1 MMRQSFCLSVCGWV
15 CQVCIPTFELTE
27 FHATYAVTTDQ
38 PTVALPNFL
47 ELVRITLLTSEIWSG
62 SKASTTYFRILK

>member
-27 FHATYAVTTDQ
+27 FHAPYATDQ
-38 PTVALPNFL
+38 PAVALSHFL
-47 ELVRITLLTSEIWSG
+47 ELVRITLLTPEIWSG
-62 SKASTTYFRILK
+62 SKASTTYFRVL